1 MAKLGINIHP
11 VYTIE
16 STKPNTP
23 PKTRQYSADEKTAL
37 DAFLLQAQPSTIT
50 VLNDFGWAQRFAA
63 MLPNTRVSFRKQHD
77 HDGDYWRLTNG
88 GGTPYTPRQHFEGT
102 KEHHTANIRLHLS
115 NEPLGKT
122 EIVNGKPDYANIK
135 AMINWHVEC
144 MDYFGAAGVPLLVM
158 NWGVG
163 LPDLTWFKA
172 DSYEWALV
180 KPLFEAF
187 KRWPLHTLGIHVYW
201 RKDGF
206 IADDFVDRPRALHDA
221 LLVLGYD
228 VRMQVSEYGSDA
240 IGGIPGPWVDAYGD
254 TVEGQKEYAR
264 LLVKGQRERL
274 NLPYIDGIDIYSWA
288 GYPKWPKYDISK
300 AAHIQDAVITS
311 NLNAPVIMQPPVITP
326 PNPPT
331 PPEPPAPVPVSVY
344 ESDVRRLAMI
354 ERQMEDLRRERAA
367 IYAKYR
373 LAIAA

>member
-11 VYTIE
+11 VYTQ
-16 STKPNTP
+16 SNGQ
-23 PKTRQYSADEKTAL
+23 TRAYSADEKTAL

-77 HDGDYWRLTNG
+77 RDGDYWRLTNED
-88 GGTPYTPRQHFEGT
+88 GTPYTPLQHFEGT
-102 KEHHTANIRLHLS
+102 KEHHAPNIRLHLS
-115 NEPLGKT
+115 NEVLGKT
-122 EIVNGKPDYANIK
+122 EIVNDKPDYANIK
-135 AMINWHVEC
+135 AMITWHVEC
-144 MDYFGAAGVPLLVM
+144 MDYFGAAGVPLLVT

-172 DSYEWALV
+172 DSYEWTLV

-187 KRWPLHTLGIHVYW
+187 KRWPLHTLGMHVYW

-221 LLVLGYD
+221 LQVLGYD

-240 IGGIPGPWVDAYGD
+240 IGGIPGPWMDAYGD
-254 TVEGQKEYAR
+254 TVDGQKEYAR

-274 NLPYIDGIDIYSWA
+274 NLPYIDGIDTYSWA

-300 AAHIQDAVITS
+300 ASHIQDAVIAS
-311 NLNAPVIMQPPVITP
+311 NLNAPVIMQPPVVTP
-326 PNPPT
+326 PNPPPPT
-331 PPEPPAPVPVSVY
+331 PTEPPAPVPVSVY

-354 ERQMEDLRRERAA
+354 DRQMEDLRRERAA